1 MGAST
6 SQHTTSDRLRKA
18 MRSPTPKRGRR
29 QPASWTQG
37 PVTTMTTAEIAVAFG
52 DARRRA
58 EASSAPPE
66 AHIRDQELPRLS

>member
-6 SQHTTSDRLRKA
+6 SQHTTSIDF
-18 MRSPTPKRGRR
+18 GRR
-29 QPASWTQG
+29 CVAYAEARPPPASKLDAG
-37 PVTTMTTAEIAVAFG
+37 AVTTMTTAEIAVAFG